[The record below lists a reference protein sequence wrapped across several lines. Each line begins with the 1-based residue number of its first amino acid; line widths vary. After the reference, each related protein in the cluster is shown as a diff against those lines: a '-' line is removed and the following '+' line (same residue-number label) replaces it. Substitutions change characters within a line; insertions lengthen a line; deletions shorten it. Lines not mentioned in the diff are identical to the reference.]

1 MIIKGCNFRFIQL
14 YAKHTDAKITV
25 LVMLKITNLYVNVYR
40 DILVT
45 SVAQVR
51 IYQLSIFVVFEII
64 DNHLLGNNNL
74 I

>member
-45 SVAQVR
+45 SVDQVR
-51 IYQLSIFVVFEII
+51 IYR
-64 DNHLLGNNNL
+64 
-74 I
+74 